1 MATENDFRALF
12 HSTYPQVVAYARR
25 RTPNRA
31 DADDVVAEIY
41 AAAWRRLDKL
51 DDVTTPLAWLY
62 GIGLN
67 VIRNRRRSDERHLRL
82 VGKAQGAAA
91 TSAVDPDPADAVLL
105 RDALHNLPD
114 DDAELL
120 RLVAWEGLS
129 HAEAGLVLGCTAN
142 AVGVRLH
149 RARRRLDDALHPS
162 SPDTAKASNQ

>member
-1 MATENDFRALF
+1 MASDDDFRALF
-12 HSTYPQVVAYARR
+12 DSTFPQVVAYARR
-25 RTPNRA
+25 RTVNRS

-41 AAAWRRLDKL
+41 ATAWRRLDKL

-67 VIRNRRRSDERHLRL
+67 VIRNRRRSAERHLRL
-82 VGKAQGAAA
+82 VGKAEGAAA
-91 TSAVDPDPADAVLL
+91 SAITAPDPAESILV
-105 RDALHNLPD
+105 RQALSTLPD

-142 AVGVRLH
+142 AVGIRLH

-162 SPDTAKASNQ
+162 PPTSKASNQ